1 MKLYS
6 YVMTVDDGFAPN
18 PTGGICTLAYC
29 MRRMR
34 RTVQVGDY
42 VIGLAGN
49 KYRKRRGVE
58 WPAYPIIYA
67 MRVTDVIGF
76 DEFSRRNPEHFNP
89 HPDTRC
95 QVATDR
101 VLIGEDFIYW
111 GGGGPLLPRE
121 FSVLIKPKGP
131 GHLCNFPQCVVR
143 AFIRWFRGQSV
154 RGCQGTPFEGWY
166 NHHTYHR
173 RH

>member
-1 MKLYS
+1 M
-6 YVMTVDDGFAPN
+6 
-18 PTGGICTLAYC
+18 
-29 MRRMR
+29 
-34 RTVQVGDY
+34 
-42 VIGLAGN
+42 
-49 KYRKRRGVE
+49 E

-76 DEFSRRNPEHFNP
+76 DEFKRRNPEHFNP
-89 HPDTRC
+89 HSDTRG

-101 VLIGEDFIYW
+101 VLISEDFIYW

-143 AFIRWFRGQSV
+143 AFMVGKSPRTECSVGFGVNQFGDAKANLLKVGTIITLIIAVTNLRVPVPRFSAVGAGPGSRRRSLRGLRSGRR
-154 RGCQGTPFEGWY
+154 RGS
-166 NHHTYHR
+166 
-173 RH
+173 